1 VVYELILKPS
11 AQKDLNHLPD
21 KEVIRLS
28 KRIAQLSA
36 NPQPVG
42 IQKLSDNEGY
52 RIRIGDYRI
61 LFNIDQK
68 SSKIFIY
75 RIKHRKDVYRKD

>member
-1 VVYELILKPS
+1 MVYEIILKPS
-11 AQKDLNHLPD
+11 AQKDLNRLPD
-21 KEVIRLS
+21 KKVIRIS
-28 KRIAQLSA
+28 KRIEQLSE

-42 IQKLSDNEGY
+42 IQKLNDDEGF

-61 LFNIDQK
+61 LFRIDHKTKQIY
-68 SSKIFIY
+68 IF